1 MKSEELFIILVSWF
15 LGMLAVGLSICMNK
29 LFSLE
34 FIPTQ
39 YDLFAL
45 IFFGFA
51 IYFTLKYTGLIKK
64 KDKNEIQKN

>member
-1 MKSEELFIILVSWF
+1 
-15 LGMLAVGLSICMNK
+15 MLAVGLSICMNK